1 MSDNESPFNSD
12 IDEVSDDEDNEVIKP
27 AQKLPKLHPVFYE
40 DEDENGNLD
49 VNEDDEE
56 DNTVTQPGKNV
67 TIKIP
72 VDDIDWGS
80 DDDYEDEEEENE
92 NEVIPT
98 IQVNK
103 KEKVKTIPVD
113 NIGNII
119 PLDSDDEYVYDEN
132 YLQKMDSEIT
142 KNYILKY
149 HPECL
154 QHNYSEIAIM
164 TKVVR
169 DSSNIIVDPLH
180 KTIPYLTKYEKSKVL
195 GFRAIQIEN
204 DHPPF
209 IAVPKN
215 IVDSYIIAEL
225 ELEQKKI
232 PFIIQRPIPNG
243 GFEYWYLKDLEII
256 SF

>member
-1 MSDNESPFNSD
+1 MSDNESPYNSD
-12 IDEVSDDEDNEVIKP
+12 VDEVSDDEEVTKTTT
-27 AQKLPKLHPVFYE
+27 QKLLKIHPVFYKN
-40 DEDENGNLD
+40 DDDDDVNLD
-49 VNEDDEE
+49 VDEDDDAEAI
-56 DNTVTQPGKNV
+56 QPGKNV
-67 TIKIP
+67 TVKIP
-72 VDDIDWGS
+72 NVDDIDWGS
-80 DDDYEDEEEENE
+80 DDDYEDEEEEKE
-92 NEVIPT
+92 IPT
-98 IQVNK
+98 FQVTK
-103 KEKVKTIPVD
+103 KEIKGVNTVPLD
-113 NIGNII
+113 NIENIV
-119 PLDSDDEYVYDEN
+119 PLDSDDEDVYDEN
-132 YLQKMDSEIT
+132 YLQKIDSEIT

-164 TKVVR
+164 TKVVK

-209 IAVPKN
+209 ITVPKN